1 MSTDAPTL
9 PRDHP
14 ALVAFVDRAREQGW
28 ACVSDIDALAGEAGL
43 APEQLCEIQ
52 RELRAEGVALRDDC
66 GRDGVAPT
74 RYRPRELTEY
84 TGDALQQFLNEA
96 GRTPLLGPDEEKELA
111 RRIERGD
118 LQAKERMVR
127 ANLRLVVSIAR
138 RYQGLGD
145 TTLLDLIQEGTL
157 GLIRAAEKFDW
168 RKGFRFS
175 TYATLWIR
183 QSIQRAIDERGRSI
197 RLPGRLAQLERRAAT
212 TERRLTAELGHPPTL
227 EEIAAGAE
235 MSVEQLEALRDSP
248 RAVTSLDRPVGD
260 DAESGG
266 LGELLASDQAS
277 PEEEVEVDLRREAVR
292 SVVDELSEPARD
304 VVKLRYGLDGDQAPV
319 SLAEIGRRL
328 SLRPADV
335 ARIEHRA
342 LAELSARR
350 EIAALR

>member
-1 MSTDAPTL
+1 
-9 PRDHP
+9 
-14 ALVAFVDRAREQGW
+14 
-28 ACVSDIDALAGEAGL
+28 
-43 APEQLCEIQ
+43 
-52 RELRAEGVALRDDC
+52 
-66 GRDGVAPT
+66 
-74 RYRPRELTEY
+74 
-84 TGDALQQFLNEA
+84 
-96 GRTPLLGPDEEKELA
+96 
-111 RRIERGD
+111 
-118 LQAKERMVR
+118 MVR